1 MMWPMNKESNTS
13 EAVLAEIRDF
23 QGEGRETSFQGAE
36 QQVLK
41 APEGK

>member
-23 QGEGRETSFQGAE
+23 QGRETSFQGAE